1 MVESTKSKQGVTLF
15 QHLNAI
21 YEKQDKDY
29 WDNLEDADR
38 KTFSVYMI
46 NRFVSMNPDYLPVA
60 NEIQQYW
67 GQVGPREVYLLYSQI
82 LPKKRQFNKY
92 IKGSK
97 DSFQYENWIRER
109 IAQHY
114 QVSETEAEKYLQILY
129 LSTEGKTY
137 LRELLEG
144 YGAGPKQLKKAG
156 L

>member
-1 MVESTKSKQGVTLF
+1 MSKTLF
-15 QHLNAI
+15 EHLNAI
-21 YEKQDKDY
+21 YEKQDKNY
-29 WDNLEDADR
+29 WNDLEDADR
-38 KTFSVYMI
+38 KSFSVYMV
-46 NRFVSMNPDYLPVA
+46 NRFISMNSDYLPVV

-67 GQVGPREVYLLYSQI
+67 GQVGPREVYLFYSQL

-97 DSFQYENWIRER
+97 DSFQYEDWVRER

-114 QVSETEAEKYLQILY
+114 QVSETEAENYLRILY

-144 YGAGPKQLKKAG
+144 YGADVKSLKKAG